1 MYLCKM
7 KNKKE
12 KKDKEQSLA
21 KEPTGVYAKKSLR
34 IYNSFEEQEK
44 EELLHLASLSPIEVL
59 RDMRRFI
66 NTAYGMH
73 GFDPNNLPKKHSI
86 KIISYKGKM
95 L

>member
-1 MYLCKM
+1 M

-12 KKDKEQSLA
+12 IKREVEQSLA
-21 KEPTGVYAKKSLR
+21 KEPTGVYTKKSLR
-34 IYNSFEEQEK
+34 FYNSFEEQEQD
-44 EELLHLASLSPIEVL
+44 ELLHLASLSPIEVL

-86 KIISYKGKM
+86 KIISYKGK
-95 L
+95 LL

>member
-1 MYLCKM
+1 M

-12 KKDKEQSLA
+12 IKREMEQNLA

-34 IYNSFEEQEK
+34 FYNSFEEQEHD
-44 EELLHLASLSPIEVL
+44 ELTHLASLSSIEVL

-86 KIISYKGKM
+86 KIISYKGK
-95 L
+95 LL